1 MAPGRL
7 LQQGRRRA
15 EHSSAPGRGS
25 GSGRQNNNVA
35 SSDELPP
42 YEAPSQPLND
52 AARRA
57 LAQISNNRT
66 TRKLDDH
73 LKKSTELIRDAVG
86 ATNDR
91 AFENHAALQQRAEKS
106 APTRE
111 GKTAADAELE
121 TYVTAYNVDVSAAT
135 AKLEAALRDIID
147 YKVELEDEPQV
158 LGTVRD
164 ELEAQARDWKPRG
177 LVRKKKK
184 EPREGADGEIDVSM
198 ADAENAEED
207 EDEEDEDVE
216 QPEDQAPVSG
226 VNEVLDQVRQTKAN
240 DWANMEMGHRYA
252 SHKDYVLFKRT
263 LHDAQHPDDGATL
276 PHASAWFGPDG
287 QPVLSKVGEV
297 DAPADDEDDELQI
310 AGEVRSFRCPLSMAI
325 MAEPYS
331 NNNCK
336 HTFDKKSISEYLGNS
351 RAQKQCPEAGCSQML
366 TLNDFFLDKILLRK
380 IKRQR
385 AADEQKE

>member
-1 MAPGRL
+1 MAPSRL

-15 EHSSAPGRGS
+15 EHPSASGS
-25 GSGRQNNNVA
+25 GSGRHNNNVA
-35 SSDELPP
+35 ASDELPP

-91 AFENHAALQQRAEKS
+91 AFENHAALQQKAEKL
-106 APTRE
+106 AQLE
-111 GKTAADAELE
+111 QAKTAADAELE
-121 TYVTAYNVDVSAAT
+121 NYITAYSEDVSAAT

-147 YKVELEDEPQV
+147 YKVELEDEPMV

-164 ELEAQARDWKPRG
+164 ELEAQARDWKPREI
-177 LVRKKKK
+177 LRKKKKK
-184 EPREGADGEIDVSM
+184 EPREGADGEVDLSM

-207 EDEEDEDVE
+207 EDEEDEGVE

-226 VNEVLDQVRQTKAN
+226 ANEVLNQVRQTKAN
-240 DWANMEMGHRYA
+240 DWANMDMGHRYA

-287 QPVLSKVGEV
+287 QPVLSKVGEA

-331 NNNCK
+331 NNKCK
-336 HTFDKKSISEYLGNS
+336 HTFDKKSISEYLG

-385 AADEQKE
+385 AADEQRE